1 MRVTSLGQAE
11 QRFPVL
17 EEECISSPSGRIV
30 DDALRLLA
38 RMLVAAA
45 RKGASS
51 VDLRRQRDAQDK
63 PAGQARLTV
72 EPGTEVH

>member
-17 EEECISSPSGRIV
+17 EEECISSPSGRVV

-45 RKGASS
+45 QKAPPSGHLGRPADGRNQLDVAP
-51 VDLRRQRDAQDK
+51 DA
-63 PAGQARLTV
+63 
-72 EPGTEVH
+72 EVVCKRP